1 MNHLK
6 NYIGEE
12 IGKFEILN
20 QRREDNKTYLYCRC
34 KRCGKERWILQ
45 GNVKRVKCCE
55 IKHSDTEFKA
65 LELAG
70 QTINNILF
78 IEKTDQRK
86 RGAVVWKC
94 KCFCGNIFYVPAY
107 RIKNGE
113 IKSCGCKRKV
123 YREENF
129 NRLQQEIKKN
139 YVEGTYIP
147 LIKKPK
153 LRSNNKSG
161 VNGVHK
167 KGNRWISTIML
178 AGTSYRLGSFEKL
191 SDAKK
196 ARKEGDKE
204 YFEPI
209 IKRHKRKET
218 NWSCNSWLVSKIYK
232 DCFKKTDNFN
242 KIIIDLSVFK
252 KYGEVYK
259 NKKLSI
265 KRMNELN
272 LMLIDRFEKNHYIVY
287 REGEYY
293 TENNKQ
299 VKVKKGNAVAIKK

>member
-1 MNHLK
+1 MKYLK

-12 IGKFEILN
+12 IGKFEVLN
-20 QRREDNKTYLYCRC
+20 QKRENNKTYLYCRC
-34 KRCGKERWILQ
+34 KKCGRERWILQ

-65 LELAG
+65 LELTG

-78 IEKTDQRK
+78 IEKTNQRK
-86 RGAVVWKC
+86 RGAIVWKC
-94 KCFCGNIFYVPAY
+94 KCFCDNIFYAPAY

-113 IKSCGCKRKV
+113 IQSCGCKRKV

-129 NRLQQEIKKN
+129 KKLQQAIKKN

-153 LRSNNKSG
+153 LRANNKSG

-178 AGTSYRLGSFEKL
+178 AGTSHRLGSFEKL
-191 SDAKK
+191 SDAKRV
-196 ARKEGDKE
+196 RKEAEKE

-209 IKRHKRKET
+209 IKKYKIKEK
-218 NWSCNSWLVSKIYK
+218 NWSCNSWLVVKIYK
-232 DCFKKTDNFN
+232 DHLKRTNNLN
-242 KIIIDLSVFK
+242 KIIIDLNAFK
-252 KYGEVYK
+252 EYEEARK
-259 NKKLSI
+259 NKKISL
-265 KRMNELN
+265 KRINKLN
-272 LMLIDRFEKNHYIVY
+272 LMLLDRFRMNHYIVY
-287 REGEYY
+287 EEGEYY
-293 TENNKQ
+293 KEEGKKI
-299 VKVKKGNAVAIKK
+299 KVRKGTAVAIKK